1 MRTCVRECIQGVKG
15 SKKGPKK
22 GSSVPV
28 ATKLSP
34 VADTVHGQGEESWGG
49 KG

>member
-1 MRTCVRECIQGVKG
+1 MRTCVRECIQGMKG
-15 SKKGPKK
+15 SKK